1 MSALTPFTFP
11 DTGDSVRTLLADG
24 EALVCHTDV
33 CRLLRHS
40 NPSVAIR
47 LVDEDDRR
55 LIDLSETDIH
65 ALKRDVPGNASTW
78 FITESGFYTLALA
91 SNAPGAQR
99 LRRWVTKEV
108 LPSIRKTGSYVGATP
123 SRKELA
129 LMVIEAEEALEAQR
143 ERADRA
149 EFQALEMAPAARA
162 WDELMEA
169 HGDYDGAQAAQ
180 ILNRDPSISTGRGRL
195 FAYLDSIR
203 WTYKHPGAARRAY
216 QTQVDLGR
224 LLVAPT
230 HYDHPNTGERT
241 LGAPQ
246 IRVTVK
252 GLLELHKRLGG
263 SADFEVL
270 MSEEVP
276 A

>member
-1 MSALTPFTFP
+1 MLMPFANGEFALEMIP
-11 DTGDSVRTLLADG
+11 DGDSFKVAAAGLARALGFRDAFNLTASIPEAEKGYLLAS
-24 EALVCHTDV
+24 T
-33 CRLLRHS
+33 
-40 NPSVAIR
+40 
-47 LVDEDDRR
+47 
-55 LIDLSETDIH
+55 
-65 ALKRDVPGNASTW
+65 PGGDQRVL
-78 FITESGFYTLALA
+78 FVTESGFYRAI
-91 SNAPGAQR
+91 GQR
-99 LRRWVTKEV
+99 HAARISDELMRAAVERFQSWVYGEV
-108 LPSIRKTGSYVGATP
+108 LPQLRRGSLPQRELTRKQ
-123 SRKELA
+123 LA
-129 LMVIEAEEALEAQR
+129 LLIIEAEEALEV
-143 ERADRA
+143 ERDRAVRA
-149 EFQALEMAPAARA
+149 EFQAIEMAPAARA

-203 WTYKHPGAARRAY
+203 WTYKHPGQARRAY